1 MKMKMTQRTEPKL
14 MADVKLS
21 GTRTLCPHDA
31 LLSSG
36 VRTNEEY
43 PETTGPV
50 GLSFQIPLG
59 GQIVPGHPS
68 SR

>member
-1 MKMKMTQRTEPKL
+1 